1 MQSNRGVWKKD
12 KSDRGLLKRGKV
24 WYVRYRANGKIRAE
38 AVGPSKAYAL
48 KVLEKRRTQTRD
60 GKFFP
65 DLVKR
70 NVLFKEI
77 VEDAIARA
85 KDAHAVTYP
94 TRNFSEG
101 NYGRVKLW
109 FSDRT
114 AASLTP
120 QEIAAKLHEI
130 CKTAA
135 TFNRYRVALSHAYK
149 LAIENKKAVE
159 NPAKLVKLQRENN
172 ERVRYLNQYDPKEET
187 NLRTAIRA
195 KHPEREPEFDL
206 ALNTGLRLGEL
217 LRLAWDDVDLRL
229 NLITLRET
237 KAGKTQRI
245 PLNAE
250 AKRALVALRAQEPK
264 AHYIR
269 PAHEDRRQRWWDEV
283 RRAAGAYDDTTKTYN
298 FHWHDL
304 RHTFASRL
312 VMNGVDI
319 LTVNKL
325 LRHATLQVTMRY
337 AHLAE
342 NRLHEAVAKLG
353 SVQEVLQ
360 PAAAQP
366 VTIH

>member
-1 MQSNRGVWKKD
+1 MQANRGVWIKP
-12 KSDRGLLKRGKV
+12 KSDRGLLKRGKI
-24 WYVRYRANGKIRAE
+24 WYIRYRANGKTRSE

-48 KVLEKRRTQTRD
+48 KALEKRRTQARD

-65 DLVKR
+65 DLVKK
-70 NVLFKEI
+70 NVSFTEI
-77 VEDAIARA
+77 IDDAIARA
-85 KDAHAVTYP
+85 KDAHAVKRP
-94 TRNFSEG
+94 DRKFREG

-120 QEIAAKLHEI
+120 QELAAKLHEV
-130 CKTAA
+130 CKTKA

-159 NPAKLVKLQRENN
+159 NPANLVKLQQENN
-172 ERVRYLNQYDPKEET
+172 ERVRYFNQYDENEET
-187 NLRTAIRA
+187 NLRAAIRA
-195 KHPEREPEFDL
+195 KYPKREPELDL
-206 ALNTGLRLGEL
+206 ALHTGLRADEQRQLTW
-217 LRLAWDDVDLRL
+217 ADVDLRL

-237 KAGKTQRI
+237 KAGKKQRV
-245 PLNAE
+245 PLNAD
-250 AKRALVALRAQEPK
+250 AKLALAKLRAQAPK
-264 AHYIR
+264 SEHVC
-269 PAHEDRRQRWWDEV
+269 PDRTDFRRRWWDEI
-283 RRAAGAYDDTTKTYN
+283 RKDAGTVD
-298 FHWHDL
+298 FLWHDL

-312 VMNGVDI
+312 VMAGVDI

-325 LRHATLQVTMRY
+325 LRHKTLQVTMRY

-342 NRLHEAVAKLG
+342 TRLHEAVAKLELG

-360 PAAAQP
+360 PAASQP

>member
-1 MQSNRGVWKKD
+1 VQ
-12 KSDRGLLKRGKV
+12 
-24 WYVRYRANGKIRAE
+24 
-38 AVGPSKAYAL
+38 
-48 KVLEKRRTQTRD
+48 
-60 GKFFP
+60 
-65 DLVKR
+65 
-70 NVLFKEI
+70 
-77 VEDAIARA
+77 
-85 KDAHAVTYP
+85 
-94 TRNFSEG
+94 
-101 NYGRVKLW
+101 
-109 FSDRT
+109 
-114 AASLTP
+114 
-120 QEIAAKLHEI
+120 
-130 CKTAA
+130 
-135 TFNRYRVALSHAYK
+135 
-149 LAIENKKAVE
+149 
-159 NPAKLVKLQRENN
+159 KLQRENN

-187 NLRTAIRA
+187 KLRTAIRA
-195 KHPEREPEFDL
+195 KYPEREPEFDL

-217 LRLAWDDVDLRL
+217 LRLAWGDVDLRL

-250 AKRALVALRAQEPK
+250 AKRALLTLRAQAPK
-264 AHYIR
+264 AHHIR
-269 PAHEDRRQRWWDEV
+269 TAHEDRRQRWWDEI
-283 RRAAGAYDDTTKTYN
+283 RRAAGAYDETTKTYN

-360 PAAAQP
+360 ASRK
-366 VTIH
+366 T